1 MFYLDKTVSFSETAP
16 DRMIRITEMID
27 YYQDACTR
35 QSEEAGVGL
44 QELRRRGFA
53 WVVSSWQIVVNRYP
67 SLEEKV
73 RVGTAPYQFKGVMGL
88 RNFRMETLDGEVLSY
103 ANSVWSFIDAEK
115 LTLARVIPEVSAAY
129 DLEEKM
135 DMDYA
140 PRKIHIPESLAAREP
155 IEVKYHHLDSN
166 GHVNNGQYVSMAE
179 DLVSAGRRSGQ
190 IRVEYRASAHLGDI
204 IMPYVYEDSTQGM
217 YTVVLS
223 DTEMNPYVIVEF
235 TNCGMKA

>member
-1 MFYLDKTVSFSETAP
+1 MFYLNKTVSFSETAP
-16 DRMIRITEMID
+16 DRMIRVTEMID
-27 YYQDACTR
+27 YFQDACTR

-44 QELRRRGFA
+44 TALRGLGYG

-67 SLEEKV
+67 LLDEKV

-88 RNFRMETLDGEVLSY
+88 RNFRMETTDGELLAY
-103 ANSVWSFIDAEK
+103 ANSTWSFIDIEK
-115 LTLARVIPEVSAAY
+115 MTLARIVPEVVNAY
-129 DLEEKM
+129 ELDERM

-140 PRKIHIPESLAAREP
+140 PRKIRIPDSLAVSEP

-179 DLVSAGRRSGQ
+179 DLIPEGRRSAQ

-204 IMPYVYEDSTQGM
+204 IMPYISEDPAEGLH
-217 YTVVLS
+217 TVVLA
-223 DTEMNPYVIVEF
+223 DTEMNPYVITEF
-235 TNCGMKA
+235 KGNTCG